1 MISTIS
7 LLKNYCT
14 SNNRFTF
21 NYILIICCCC
31 QNPIKWQTK
40 NNNKMML
47 SKMAQ
52 NHWLN
57 MEMTWNMEK
66 SICYGQIP
74 SLNLAE

>member
-1 MISTIS
+1 
-7 LLKNYCT
+7 
-14 SNNRFTF
+14 
-21 NYILIICCCC
+21 
-31 QNPIKWQTK
+31 
-40 NNNKMML
+40 MML

-74 SLNLAE
+74 SFNLAD